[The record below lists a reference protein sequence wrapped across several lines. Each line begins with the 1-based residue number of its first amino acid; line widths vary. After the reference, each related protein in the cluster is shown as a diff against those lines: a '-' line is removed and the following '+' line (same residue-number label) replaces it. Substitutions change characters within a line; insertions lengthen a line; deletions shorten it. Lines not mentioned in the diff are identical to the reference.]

1 MESISHL
8 SICSTIPDAKELAPR
23 TLVDVSDAKVLVSF
37 FLNLPVTSHSVSLIK
52 LPVTPHNVSPIN
64 LPVTSHSVSPTKW
77 MVQEVMRRY

>member
-1 MESISHL
+1 MKSVEEATENIDDAMEV

-52 LPVTPHNVSPIN
+52 LPVTRHNVRPMN
-64 LPVTSHSVSPTKW
+64 LPVTSHSVSPTK
-77 MVQEVMRRY
+77 